1 MTETNHNKTELW
13 LIRHGVTDWN
23 IEKRYQGST
32 DIPLNAEGIAQARAA
47 AAQLHVEKFAAIY
60 CSPMIRT
67 RQTAHEISQ
76 VVDLPIFIDERLREG
91 CQGEWETLLLD
102 EIDQLYPGMR
112 EKRRLDP
119 VHNSPPGGETM
130 LQVAQ
135 RVVQAANDI
144 ARAHPGQKV
153 LVVSHGM
160 ALAGLISLARNLP
173 LKDSFNLIMPNA
185 AVEVIHWQPGAIC
198 IAENET
204 EAA

>member
-13 LIRHGVTDWN
+13 LVRHGVTDWN

-47 AAQLHVEKFAAIY
+47 ALQLRGEQFAALY

-76 VVDLPIFIDERLREG
+76 VVGLPILTDERLREG

-135 RVVQAANDI
+135 RVAQAADDI

-160 ALAGLISLARNLP
+160 ALAALISLARNLP
-173 LKDSFNLIMPNA
+173 LKDSFNLILPNA
-185 AVEVIHWQPGAIC
+185 AAEVIHWQPGAIC

-204 EAA
+204 EAV